1 MTQSMR
7 DALKGKG
14 DTGLQGISSSVADV
28 LGNSYDTRGKKQKA
42 ADEANVQLKG
52 LGTSA
57 GPTVESKSI
66 NAKAQVANQSSGNAD
81 HLDMGMRKQT

>member
-14 DTGLQGISSSVADV
+14 GQSDGISSSVADV

-57 GPTVESKSI
+57 GPTVESKSVK
-66 NAKAQVANQSSGNAD
+66 AKDQIANQSSGNAD
-81 HLDMGMRKQT
+81 HLNMGMRKQT